1 MASPEL
7 LEDEIV
13 SSLRRIVRAIDL
25 QSRRMV
31 DQCGLTGP
39 QIVVL
44 REASRLSG
52 SSVSALARAA
62 SLGQPTVSGIL
73 DRLEGQGLVR
83 RDRSTQDRRAN
94 VVTVTPKGARIL
106 KQAPSLLQDRFRS
119 ELSRL
124 EEWERT
130 QILALLQRLASMM
143 DAEAIDAAPML
154 ETGTLT
160 RPAPGA
166 EPVAGAGDVPKKA
179 GEKH

>member
-1 MASPEL
+1 MANSEH

-31 DQCGLTGP
+31 EQCGLTGP

-44 REASRLSG
+44 REASRLAG
-52 SSVSALARAA
+52 SSISALARAA

-73 DRLEGQGLVR
+73 DRLEAQGLVR
-83 RDRSTQDRRAN
+83 RERSQRDRRST
-94 VVTVTPKGARIL
+94 VVTVTPKGERVVV
-106 KQAPSLLQDRFRS
+106 KAPSLLQDRFRS

-160 RPAPGA
+160 SSVPVVGRP
-166 EPVAGAGDVPKKA
+166 EPDERADEPFP
-179 GEKH
+179 ER